1 MFFTLFLVYDIL
13 KMSGLSLEIKLQD
26 IHNQILITFRTFFN
40 HFIFKCM
47 CSPIEKIQTLTI
59 FYIFVFN
66 TYIYKILHILVQNNF
81 WCKSRNSLFFVL
93 REIARSRE
101 IFYNFIDFSSYSF
114 FNLVLIEYSLISLKE
129 ISLNIIL
136 SLL

>member
-1 MFFTLFLVYDIL
+1 
-13 KMSGLSLEIKLQD
+13 MSGLNLEIVIKLHD

-47 CSPIEKIQTLTI
+47 CSPIEKIQTLIT
-59 FYIFVFN
+59 FYVFVFN
-66 TYIYKILHILVQNNF
+66 MYIYKILHFLVQNNF

-93 REIARSRE
+93 GEITWSRE
-101 IFYNFIDFSSYSF
+101 IFFNFIDFSRYSF
-114 FNLVLIEYSLISLKE
+114 FNLVFIEYSLISLKE
-129 ISLNIIL
+129 ISLNIVIL